1 MSGPMSCETCARF
14 EFLVAAGCW
23 CPVLGRML
31 EEGEMDDYP
40 PCGCARWMPSEKR
53 KEEEDGYGE

>member
-1 MSGPMSCETCARF
+1 MSGPMSCETCARL

-40 PCGCARWMPSEKR
+40 PCGGVGYESEGA
-53 KEEEDGYGE
+53 DDVQ